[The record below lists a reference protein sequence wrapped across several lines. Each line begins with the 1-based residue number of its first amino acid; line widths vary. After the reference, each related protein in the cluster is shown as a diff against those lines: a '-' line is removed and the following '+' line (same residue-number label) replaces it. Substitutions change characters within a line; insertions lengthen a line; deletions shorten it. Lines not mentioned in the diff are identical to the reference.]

1 MDGWMENVIGSLD
14 PNKKWVAVLQNV
26 SPFNHLLSEERE
38 NFHIPIDPCG
48 NGRSNSSNCLCH
60 RSFPLREWQRFAE
73 HLRYLE
79 SRPRLDGSWQYVE
92 NRLHPIRSR
101 KLETT
106 ARTYSSK
113 DHYQLSSPAIS
124 ARWSVS
130 ESYATRWK
138 YGRRPRRSRVRV
150 LISDKDNSWKSV
162 RWLVISGGVPQRV
175 DVKVAWLTRAVAPP
189 ILKVHIYLSQLLS
202 YPILSF
208 FVSIF
213 CAEFSERPR
222 RHFMCARVRFLGEF
236 DLLQSAESAVWR
248 RLNARE
254 IRPELGPFDVDVRTE
269 SRPYAAY
276 EAPMFFDT
284 HPETLGN

>member
-189 ILKVHIYLSQLLS
+189 ILKVHIYLSQVLS
-202 YPILSF
+202 YPILF
-208 FVSIF
+208 FLSQYFVQNFRSGRDGIS
-213 CAEFSERPR
+213 CAHGWGFWVNST
-222 RHFMCARVRFLGEF
+222 FY
-236 DLLQSAESAVWR
+236 S
-248 RLNARE
+248 RLNLRC
-254 IRPELGPFDVDVRTE
+254 GGDW
-269 SRPYAAY
+269 
-276 EAPMFFDT
+276 
-284 HPETLGN
+284 TLGKYDPSLVHSMLMFERNPDHMLLTRLRCSSTHTLRH